1 MKNKQ
6 KGFSILEVLISAGI
20 FTIVILGISQTVL
33 LMHRY
38 ARGNLCQM
46 QAHLIA
52 TSYFEQLLCHT
63 HPLELIG
70 NSENKTGSVDLLDL
84 KDTTMIKNF
93 NFRIVE
99 KSEKLEN
106 ENTNLF
112 STDKNDCNVFK
123 IDLIEEE
130 DTMTVYL
137 QIVVQE
143 SPMYEYYINK
153 AKEEDLSREEINP
166 PEGFQSVRMKYWWT
180 SPFATTND
188 ETEGIMN
195 YLATLPS
202 SELYAI
208 RPILPDEADY
218 EG

>member
-1 MKNKQ
+1 MKSKL
-6 KGFSILEVLISAGI
+6 KGFSVLEVLISAGI

-46 QAHLIA
+46 QAHLLA

-63 HPLELIG
+63 HPLELNEENTIKID
-70 NSENKTGSVDLLDL
+70 NENNKTSCINLLNL
-84 KDTTMIKNF
+84 ENPTTMHAFEF
-93 NFRIVE
+93 NVTT
-99 KSEKLEN
+99 SV
-106 ENTNLF
+106 NTFDLP
-112 STDKNDCNVFK
+112 
-123 IDLIEEE
+123 LIENE
-130 DTMTVYL
+130 DTMTVYIQVL
-137 QIVVQE
+137 VEE
-143 SPMYEYYINK
+143 SPMYDY
-153 AKEEDLSREEINP
+153 EEQDRTKINP

-180 SPFATTND
+180 SPFATTTSKKPTDDNGNINI
-188 ETEGIMN
+188 E

-208 RPILPDEADY
+208 RPILPDEPDY

>member
-6 KGFSILEVLISAGI
+6 KGFSVLEVLISAGI

-46 QAHLIA
+46 QAHLLA
-52 TSYFEQLLCHT
+52 TSYFEQLICHT

-70 NSENKTGSVDLLDL
+70 NSGSVDLLDL
-84 KDTTMIKNF
+84 EKPTTTHAFEFNVTTSDSNSKINTFALPLIKN
-93 NFRIVE
+93 
-99 KSEKLEN
+99 
-106 ENTNLF
+106 
-112 STDKNDCNVFK
+112 
-123 IDLIEEE
+123 E
-130 DTMTVYL
+130 DTMTVYI
-137 QIVVQE
+137 QVVVQE
-143 SPMYEYYINK
+143 SPMYNY
-153 AKEEDLSREEINP
+153 EEKDRTQINP

-180 SPFATTND
+180 SPFATTTSKKPTDDNGNINI
-188 ETEGIMN
+188 E

>member
-1 MKNKQ
+1 MKDKL
-6 KGFSILEVLISAGI
+6 KGFSVLEVLISAGI

-46 QAHLIA
+46 QAHLLA

-63 HPLELIG
+63 HPLELNG
-70 NSENKTGSVDLLDL
+70 KTGSVALLNLNPMDSNQTITTHLFYFNVKNSTSSTPQTDPAINTFDLQ
-84 KDTTMIKNF
+84 
-93 NFRIVE
+93 
-99 KSEKLEN
+99 
-106 ENTNLF
+106 
-112 STDKNDCNVFK
+112 
-123 IDLIEEE
+123 LIEGE

-137 QIVVQE
+137 QVVVQE
-143 SPMYEYYINK
+143 SPMYEYYIDK
-153 AKEEDLSREEINP
+153 KTEKDLSREEINP

-180 SPFATTND
+180 SPFATTTSKKPTDDNGNINI
-188 ETEGIMN
+188 E

-208 RPILPDEADY
+208 RPILPDEPDY

>member
-46 QAHLIA
+46 QAHLLA

-63 HPLELIG
+63 HPLELNG
-70 NSENKTGSVDLLDL
+70 AAGSVALLDL
-84 KDTTMIKNF
+84 ENPTESHSFTF
-93 NFRIVE
+93 NIPTSISIINQFD
-99 KSEKLEN
+99 LP
-106 ENTNLF
+106 
-112 STDKNDCNVFK
+112 
-123 IDLIEEE
+123 LIEGE

-137 QIVVQE
+137 QVVVQE
-143 SPMYEYYINK
+143 SPMYNY
-153 AKEEDLSREEINP
+153 EEKDRTKINP
-166 PEGFQSVRMKYWWT
+166 PEGFQSLRMKYWWT
-180 SPFATTND
+180 SPFAKTTSKKPTDDNGNINI
-188 ETEGIMN
+188 E
-195 YLATLPS
+195 YLTTLPS
-202 SELYAI
+202 SELYVI